1 MSISDK
7 EIVFWIKC
15 IVVAGFV
22 TWLAVS
28 RDLVEGLAAG
38 DMRSAVGVIA
48 QLSGTMVGFVLA
60 ALAILT
66 AMGDSPLIRNMLRT
80 GHFQLLLRR
89 MLVCMIVF
97 GVSTL
102 IGATYLFI
110 PVLTSIHCYVL
121 LSISFF
127 AMLLLSDVCRKF
139 WIVLSNLNPVP

>member
-1 MSISDK
+1 MSISVK

-15 IVVAGFV
+15 IVVAGIV
-22 TWLAVS
+22 TWIAMA
-28 RDLVEGLAAG
+28 RNLVEGLAAS

-97 GVSTL
+97 GVTTL

-110 PVLTSIHCYVL
+110 PTLTDKHCYLL
-121 LSISFF
+121 LSVSFF